1 MTAEKRQAK
10 LPFGIQLRPIAFR
23 AWHIPTAKM
32 WKVGMFSDHHVF
44 RAWDDSLSD
53 EENYKVVDVHMLR
66 EDCVLM
72 QQTEFTDWYG
82 QSLYEGDIL
91 RSDMIQTPEDIED
104 GEEEYSYYQ
113 YIAFHNGA
121 FILIHTGQDMND
133 NPRFWAW
140 SERLLFERSAP
151 KLHYTLSGNLF
162 ENPELAKQKDCIP
175 LHPNHIRDYD
185 EYTCNQ

>member
-1 MTAEKRQAK
+1 MFNDRHVYRKPQNIELVDGTSYLAIDV
-10 LPFGIQLRPIAFR
+10 PF
-23 AWHIPTAKM
+23 
-32 WKVGMFSDHHVF
+32 
-44 RAWDDSLSD
+44 
-53 EENYKVVDVHMLR
+53 NR

-91 RSDMIQTPEDIED
+91 RSDMIQTPEDIAD

-113 YIAFHNGA
+113 YIALHNGA

-133 NPRFWAW
+133 NPRFLAW

-162 ENPELAKQKDCIP
+162 ENPELATQKDFIP
-175 LHPNHIRDYD
+175 LHPDHIRDND
-185 EYTCNQ
+185 